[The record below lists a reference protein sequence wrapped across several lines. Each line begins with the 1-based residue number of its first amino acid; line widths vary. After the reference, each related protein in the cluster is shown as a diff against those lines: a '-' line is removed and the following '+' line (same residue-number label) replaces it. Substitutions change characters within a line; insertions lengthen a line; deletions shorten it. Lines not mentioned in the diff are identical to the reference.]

1 MSMLVTCSQ
10 MRALEESAFASGHT
24 AEALMEEA
32 GAQIAAAVRQFFFL
46 PGRCVV
52 FAGKGHNGGDA
63 LVAARHLQQ
72 HGWEITVREIFPR
85 DQAAPLTQKKAL
97 ELAEDR
103 SLGPLGYSV
112 TCRRSLVVLDGL
124 LGIGAGGTLRE
135 PIRGACHEIN
145 RLRHEQ
151 DAHVFALDLPTGL
164 DGDTGVADAQAVIAD
179 TTLTIGFAK
188 TGLLADGALNH
199 VGRLAVLPL
208 RELGGHSPTPQ
219 TVATAAELHALL
231 PRRAFD
237 THKGGCG
244 RVGIVA
250 GARGYLGAAVLC
262 AEAAIRGGAG
272 LVTLYVPEEIYPLVA
287 ARVAPEV
294 MVRAAGSPLAV
305 LGERHDVLAIG
316 PGLGRG
322 HDPAIRELI
331 ARAPQPTVIDADALN
346 ALAGDLAPLDHC
358 AGPRLLTPHPGE
370 MARLDPVP
378 RSRRETVEHFT
389 ARWPHALLLKGARS
403 LIGQRGQPLSYNP
416 TGHPGLATGGMG
428 DVLTGLCAA
437 LAAQGCSLYEAARL
451 GAWLL
456 GRGAEIAV
464 FGGGESAETLR
475 PSALLD
481 RLGAAFADLRAK
493 VF

>member
-1 MSMLVTCSQ
+1 MSMLVTCSE
-10 MRALEESAFASGHT
+10 MRALEESAFSEGIS
-24 AEALMEEA
+24 AESLMEEA

-72 HGWEITVREIFPR
+72 HGWEIDLREPFPR
-85 DQAAPLTQKKAL
+85 GQAAALTQKKAL

-124 LGIGAGGTLRE
+124 LGLGAGGALRE
-135 PIRGACHEIN
+135 PIRSACREIH
-145 RLRHEQ
+145 RLRREQ

-164 DGDTGVADAQAVIAD
+164 DGDTGAADADAVVADA
-179 TTLTIGFAK
+179 TLTIGFAK
-188 TGLLADGALNH
+188 AGLLTDGAVNH

-208 RELGGHSPTPQ
+208 RELAGHAPVEQ
-219 TVATAAELHALL
+219 TVATAAELQALL

-272 LVTLYVPEEIYPLVA
+272 LVTLYVPEEIYPLIA
-287 ARVAPEV
+287 TRVAPEV
-294 MVRAAGSPLAV
+294 MVRAAASPLDV
-305 LGERHDVLAIG
+305 LAERHDVLAIG
-316 PGLGRG
+316 PGLGRAR
-322 HDPAIRELI
+322 DEAIRELI
-331 ARAPQPTVIDADALN
+331 ARAPQPAVVDADALN
-346 ALAGDLAPLDHC
+346 ALADAPATLDRC

-370 MARLDPVP
+370 MARLDPLP
-378 RSRRETVEHFT
+378 RPRREIVGHFT

-403 LIGQRGQPLSYNP
+403 LIGQRGRPLSYNS

-437 LAAQGCSLYEAARL
+437 LAAQGLALYDAARL